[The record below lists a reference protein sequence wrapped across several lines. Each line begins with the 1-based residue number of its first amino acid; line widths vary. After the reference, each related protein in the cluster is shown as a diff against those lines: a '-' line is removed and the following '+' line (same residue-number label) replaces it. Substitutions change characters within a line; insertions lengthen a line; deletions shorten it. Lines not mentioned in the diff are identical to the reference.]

1 MAMLKMRSLP
11 RLPETTP
18 LYDMLKLFQ
27 TGRSHMAV
35 LTRAPGAP
43 PPYAAPGT
51 SNGGELP
58 TTPGGGRRVDL
69 DESGEDEYDDSD
81 LEVGREGQGHPH
93 RRRPHFQYN
102 QDGTAEPVGII
113 TIEDVIEELI
123 RSEIVDETDIF
134 VDNEHS
140 VKVNQ
145 TVLAQTLPERLRAVL
160 ATDQRLAAVLGAAR
174 AGGSSTDMSR
184 MAKVATGADL
194 LRVPEEGVD
203 LRAPLLPATHGG
215 RS

>member
-51 SNGGELP
+51 SNGGEPP

-69 DESGEDEYDDSD
+69 DEFGEDEDEDSD

-93 RRRPHFQYN
+93 HRRPHFQYN

-174 AGGSSTDMSR
+174 AGGSSTDISR
-184 MAKVATGADL
+184 MARVATGADL
-194 LRVPEEGVD
+194 LRVTEEGVD
-203 LRAPLLPATHGG
+203 LRVPLLPASHGG